1 MSHPEHTVK
10 SRVAAISILASAVM
24 AAAKFVVGIAIGSL
38 ALISEALHSS
48 VDLVATVITWLV
60 VRVSGKPADKE
71 HHYGHGKL
79 ESLSALGVIAML
91 YVLAGGILV
100 ESWSRL
106 REGAIPPTLSAIPF
120 IVLLIDIGV
129 NFWRARALHRTARD
143 TKSQALAADALH
155 FASDVLGSLAVIAGL
170 ALSGLGYAWGDAAAA
185 IGVAVVISLLG
196 LRLARSTV
204 ETLLDRAP
212 EGVSEKAAAAIK
224 AVPGVVGVERLRVRM
239 VGPTHFIDAIVQVP
253 RTFPIDRVDEIK
265 RKAQAAVTRALD
277 DADLTFTAVPV
288 ARDNESVRERI
299 MVIARNSGLAVHH
312 VTVHDLG
319 GKLTV
324 SIDLEVDGGME
335 LTAAHDIAQ
344 DLERNIRDEFGED
357 VEVDTHIEPLE
368 PELPHGVDAAPD
380 RVETI
385 RTALTRFAADSA
397 IHDIHSVRVRDTD
410 AGEIVNF
417 HCHAAPSMS
426 VIEVHENVDE
436 IERAL
441 RRAFPAVK
449 RVISHAEPPDAQSN
463 PANAGRVLVSDSP
476 RRCVARVIRRWTRFI
491 FINESLTLDRPRKL
505 DSNRCDSEVA
515 GGSAEL
521 GAEDFAI
528 SFPWGLKAW
537 RAHTRRAR
545 ASNPI
550 RSRDWRSRSRNR
562 PIIGS

>member
-1 MSHPEHTVK
+1 MLHDGLLNRVHES
-10 SRVAAISILASAVM
+10 SRTQRQIPRRGDFDHCQRRDGRGQIPGRHRHRQSRIDLRSAAFFGRPGRDRRHLD
-24 AAAKFVVGIAIGSL
+24 GG
-38 ALISEALHSS
+38 
-48 VDLVATVITWLV
+48 
-60 VRVSGKPADKE
+60 
-71 HHYGHGKL
+71 
-79 ESLSALGVIAML
+79 
-91 YVLAGGILV
+91 AGF
-100 ESWSRL
+100 RQ
-106 REGAIPPTLSAIPF
+106 
-120 IVLLIDIGV
+120 
-129 NFWRARALHRTARD
+129 ARALHRTARA

-155 FASDVLGSLAVIAGL
+155 FASDVLGSLAVIIGL

-212 EGVSEKAAAAIK
+212 EGVSEKAIATIK

-253 RTFPIDRVDEIK
+253 RTFPIDGVDEIK
-265 RKAQAAVTRALD
+265 RKAQAAVTKALD

-324 SIDLEVDGGME
+324 SIDLEVDGEME

-344 DLERNIRDEFGED
+344 ELERNIRDEFGED

-368 PELPHGVDAAPD
+368 PELPLGVDAAPD
-380 RVETI
+380 RVDTI
-385 RTALTRFAADSA
+385 KTALARFAADGA
-397 IHDIHSVRVRDTD
+397 ISDIHSVRVRNTD

-417 HCHAAPSMS
+417 HCRAAPSMS
-426 VIEVHENVDE
+426 VIEIHENVDN

-449 RVISHAEPPDAQSN
+449 RVISHAEPPDAQ
-463 PANAGRVLVSDSP
+463 
-476 RRCVARVIRRWTRFI
+476 
-491 FINESLTLDRPRKL
+491 
-505 DSNRCDSEVA
+505 
-515 GGSAEL
+515 
-521 GAEDFAI
+521 
-528 SFPWGLKAW
+528 
-537 RAHTRRAR
+537 
-545 ASNPI
+545 
-550 RSRDWRSRSRNR
+550 
-562 PIIGS
+562 